1 MERLSGLDAFFL
13 NVETP
18 TQPLNVCC
26 VMRLDTST
34 MPGGYTFDRFRD
46 AMGRRVGAV
55 PEFRLK
61 LANSQLNLDHPV
73 WTDDDDFQ
81 LERHLHRVGLPTPG
95 GRHEFAE
102 VCGDIAS
109 LPLDRDHPLWEMWVI
124 EDTADG
130 HVHAVLLKAHHAVVD
145 GVAGANLMTHLCS
158 ENPDAPP
165 PDPVDG
171 AGTAHP
177 LAIAASGLMGFML
190 RPWRLA
196 NLLPATL
203 ATVAQTVYRAHRGR
217 TMAAPFAAPPT
228 KFNAA
233 FSRARNVAFT
243 QLDLHDIKTIKNRF
257 GVTVNDVVVALC
269 SGVLRRHLSER
280 HELPDA
286 PLVATV
292 PVSLHDKSDR
302 PGHNQTTW
310 MFCRLETHIGDPAE
324 RLRVIAAGN
333 SAAKDHVAAIGP
345 TLLHDW
351 TQVAGHTM
359 FGVAMKLL
367 PLIPLPESPA
377 FNLILSNVPG
387 PDTQLYFLGCEVEAI
402 YPLGP
407 ILAGS
412 GLNITVMSLN
422 DKLGVGI
429 ISCPHLLPDVTD
441 LADGFGIALKEL
453 LECSCSLTSDD

>member
-13 NVETP
+13 YVETP

-26 VMRLDTST
+26 VMALDTST
-34 MPGGYTFDRFRD
+34 MPGGYTFDRLRA
-46 AMGRRVGAV
+46 AMTLHIGAV
-55 PEFRLK
+55 PEFRLR
-61 LANSQLNLDHPV
+61 LADSQLNLDHPV
-73 WTDDDDFQ
+73 WIDDDDFQ
-81 LERHLHRVGLPTPG
+81 LDRHLQRIALPTPG

-124 EDTADG
+124 EDIPDG
-130 HVHAVLLKAHHAVVD
+130 SAQAVLLKAHHAVVD
-145 GVAGANLMTHLCS
+145 GVAGANLLTHLCS
-158 ENPDAPP
+158 DTPDALP

-177 LAIAASGLMGFML
+177 LAIAASGLMGFVL

-196 NLLPATL
+196 NLVPATL
-203 ATVAQTVYRAHRGR
+203 TTLARTVYRARRGL

-228 KFNAA
+228 KFNASL
-233 FSRARNVAFT
+233 SRARNVAFT
-243 QLDLHDIKTIKNRF
+243 ELDLQDIKTIKNRF
-257 GVTVNDVVVALC
+257 SVTVNDVVVALC
-269 SGVLRRHLSER
+269 SAVLRQHLLDR
-280 HELPDA
+280 HELPEA

-302 PGHNQTTW
+302 RGHNQMTW

-324 RLRVIAAGN
+324 RLRVIAEGN
-333 SAAKDHVAAIGP
+333 SAAKDHVAAMGP
-345 TLLHDW
+345 TLLQDW
-351 TQVAGHTM
+351 TQFAGQTM

-367 PLIPLPESPA
+367 PLIPLPDSPA

-387 PDTQLYFLGCEVEAI
+387 PQNRLYFLGCEVQAM

-429 ISCPHLLPDVTD
+429 ISCPHLLPDLTD
-441 LADGFGIALKEL
+441 LADGFEIALKEL
-453 LECSCSLTSDD
+453 LECHA